1 MNFSIVYV
9 SGGVFKA
16 SYGLIFG
23 CVDLNQEVF
32 NALQNSFGCPNNI
45 LNVRYLEVKN
55 ADIISLFNNLIK
67 ECSKTFFVRPY
78 HTRDMQQIHP
88 QIITIIHELQGSF
101 VNVAKFIKDQT
112 TIKKINTFMVKEKV
126 TFESNYQET
135 PPNSKYEVSSEI
147 DSMNQTETGSK
158 TINKTK
164 VSDHAASNTANN
176 AAGNAAGKAASKAAG
191 KTARKGSGK
200 SSSKTPKKGS
210 GKEINNNNEEIEPE
224 VEEVSDEINEI
235 IELIET
241 KTVDELNSNASECT
255 KPKSKYDK
263 YVKKPEIIDNI
274 TIDSDI
280 ESLCEND
287 DSDT

>member
-23 CVDLNQEVF
+23 CVDLNEEVF
-32 NALQNSFGCPNNI
+32 NALQNIFGCPNNI

-88 QIITIIHELQGSF
+88 QIITVIHELQGSF

-112 TIKKINTFMVKEKV
+112 KIKKINTFMVKEKV

-135 PPNSKYEVSSEI
+135 PANPKYEVSSEI
-147 DSMNQTETGSK
+147 DSMNQTETSSK

-164 VSDHAASNTANN
+164 VSDNTADK
-176 AAGNAAGKAASKAAG
+176 AAGNAAGKAAGKA
-191 KTARKGSGK
+191 ARKGSGK

-210 GKEINNNNEEIEPE
+210 GKEINNKEIEPE

-235 IELIET
+235 IELIES

-263 YVKKPEIIDNI
+263 YVKKPEIIDNVAS
-274 TIDSDI
+274 DSDI

>member
-88 QIITIIHELQGSF
+88 QIITVIHELQGSF

-112 TIKKINTFMVKEKV
+112 KIKKINTFMVKEKV

-135 PPNSKYEVSSEI
+135 PTNSKYEVSSEI
-147 DSMNQTETGSK
+147 DSMNQTETSSK

-164 VSDHAASNTANN
+164 VSD
-176 AAGNAAGKAASKAAG
+176 NAAGKAASKAAG

-210 GKEINNNNEEIEPE
+210 GKEINNNNNKEIESE

-263 YVKKPEIIDNI
+263 YVKKPEIIDNVAS
-274 TIDSDI
+274 DSDI